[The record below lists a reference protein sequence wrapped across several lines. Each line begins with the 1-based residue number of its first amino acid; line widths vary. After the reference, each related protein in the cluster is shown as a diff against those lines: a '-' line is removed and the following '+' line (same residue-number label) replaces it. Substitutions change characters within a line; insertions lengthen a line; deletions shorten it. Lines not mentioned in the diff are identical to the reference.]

1 VVYRRKKKKRE
12 KRREVGWAKKMGPL
26 RKYGLSYL

>member
-12 KRREVGWAKKMGPL
+12 KRREVGWAK
-26 RKYGLSYL
+26 RKYGLPLKEWGT